1 MVEHFGKGLVGEAV
15 MGEVLI
21 ELAEA
26 LAVAGDADIKLS
38 PFAVSKV
45 NACDRLDAHLLAA
58 FDKFAHTGSIVDV
71 RQRQGRDA
79 PTLGRLHQ
87 LLGRQRTVTQ
97 TEIGMT
103 V

>member
-1 MVEHFGKGLVGEAV
+1 

-26 LAVAGDADIKLS
+26 LAVAGDTDIELF
-38 PFAVSKV
+38 PFTVAEV
-45 NACDRLDAHLLAA
+45 NTCDWLDACLLAA
-58 FDKFAHTGSIVDV
+58 FDEFTHAGGIVDV

-79 PTLGRLHQ
+79 PPLGRLHQ
-87 LLGRQRTVTQ
+87 FFRRQRAVTHA
-97 TEIGMT
+97 EISMT